1 MNSYLTIRSNVYFL
15 SPCPS
20 RVLLLYSYPI
30 CLLVLPLLEAFL
42 WPQSAFLKSFDAR
55 RRFCLLCFLT
65 RFFLRLHIFYSLDPT
80 FISTARKE
88 AAGLGN
94 SRQKNKVNLGAIF
107 VVYNVQKKAFLSR
120 SSTTDV
126 INLNDQLSWIKPHFL
141 KCKLSN
147 GTRV

>member
-20 RVLLLYSYPI
+20 RVLLLYPI

-80 FISTARKE
+80 FIFTARKE

-107 VVYNVQKKAFLSR
+107 VVYNVQKKPSYPDHQPQMLST
-120 SSTTDV
+120 SMTSY
-126 INLNDQLSWIKPHFL
+126 L
-141 KCKLSN
+141 
-147 GTRV
+147 G